1 MTPSPLSRGA
11 LPRGCPIAILQRG
24 FFAEAPRSA
33 TKKPDLVS
41 IGHASVVIKT
51 IP

>member
-1 MTPSPLSRGA
+1 MTPSP
-11 LPRGCPIAILQRG
+11 CPIAILHRG
-24 FFAEAPRSA
+24 FLAEAPRLA

>member
-1 MTPSPLSRGA
+1 MTPSP
-11 LPRGCPIAILQRG
+11 CPIAVLHQDLL
-24 FFAEAPRSA
+24 AEALRLA

-41 IGHASVVIKT
+41 FGHASVAIKT

>member
-1 MTPSPLSRGA
+1 MTPSPNPAVVLRGTH
-11 LPRGCPIAILQRG
+11 PIASLQRG
-24 FFAEAPRSA
+24 FLAEAPRLA
-33 TKKPDLVS
+33 TKKPGLVS